1 MPIDTTILSH
11 VISGLSIRGRGLSF
25 IVQDTSV
32 TPSFNMFVIDSLT
45 RTVTLKGL
53 LKTDTFLLGGGT
65 VTPPVGIPI
74 YVYENDSDL
83 LPQILV
89 EQDGVG
95 SASLSF
101 LLTGG
106 KQYSMGIDNSQFND
120 PLKISL
126 GSELGV
132 ANKDLLFIDTVQSN
146 IGIGLKT
153 LQTIIPSTA
162 ENNIAIGNDVIK
174 LLQNGND
181 NIGIGN

>member
-11 VISGLSIRGRGLSF
+11 VISGLSIRGRGSSF

-32 TPSFNMFVIDSLT
+32 TPAFNMFIIDSLT

-89 EQDGVG
+89 EQDGTG

-106 KQYSMGIDNSQFND
+106 KQYSMGIDNSQEKD
-120 PLKISL
+120 PFKISL

-132 ANKDLLFIDTVQSN
+132 ANKDLLFIDTN
-146 IGIGLKT
+146 RGHIGIGLKA
-153 LQTIIPSTA
+153 LQVVNPDSA
-162 ENNIAIGNDVIK
+162 ANNIAIGNDALK
-174 LLQNGND
+174 ALLIGDD
-181 NIGIGN
+181 NIGIGK